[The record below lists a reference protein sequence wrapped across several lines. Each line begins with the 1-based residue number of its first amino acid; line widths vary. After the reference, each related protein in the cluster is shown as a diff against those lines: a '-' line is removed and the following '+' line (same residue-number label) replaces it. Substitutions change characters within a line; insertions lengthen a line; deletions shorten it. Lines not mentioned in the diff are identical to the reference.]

1 MHSVFRV
8 LSHPFSIA
16 ESNFDANGL
25 LREVWYMYENTVDD
39 FEEIDEVIVDAWHVI
54 QTLSVPVNFSKNYLQ
69 KLTTYFKVKLYHHG
83 G

>member
-1 MHSVFRV
+1 
-8 LSHPFSIA
+8 
-16 ESNFDANGL
+16 
-25 LREVWYMYENTVDD
+25 MYENTVDD